1 MVLGS
6 RRQPLHARTHSP
18 QPLLE
23 LVVESGQLEPVST
36 VNIFIVRNRGRE
48 PGGMKSVM
56 DRERGLDQENN
67 MGVKKE
73 KKMAGKQVMAC
84 AESLPHLPLVPS
96 CCRKTLT
103 EEGDVCQNST
113 EWMVNESSY
122 DVYIHPHLTFQ
133 EQAL

>member
-36 VNIFIVRNRGRE
+36 VIVRNRGRE

-56 DRERGLDQENN
+56 DGERGLDQENN

-73 KKMAGKQVMAC
+73 KKWLENK
-84 AESLPHLPLVPS
+84 
-96 CCRKTLT
+96 
-103 EEGDVCQNST
+103 
-113 EWMVNESSY
+113 
-122 DVYIHPHLTFQ
+122 
-133 EQAL
+133 

>member
-6 RRQPLHARTHSP
+6 RRQPLHAHTHSP

-56 DRERGLDQENN
+56 DGERGLDQENN

-73 KKMAGKQVMAC
+73 KKWLENK
-84 AESLPHLPLVPS
+84 
-96 CCRKTLT
+96 
-103 EEGDVCQNST
+103 
-113 EWMVNESSY
+113 
-122 DVYIHPHLTFQ
+122 
-133 EQAL
+133 

>member
-56 DRERGLDQENN
+56 DGERLGSGEQHGSE
-67 MGVKKE
+67 E
-73 KKMAGKQVMAC
+73 RKKMAGKQIMAC

-103 EEGDVCQNST
+103 EEGDVCQNSA